1 MAMKYHRKPTLGR
14 LLWMALAAC
23 LPVGQWAVAD
33 ASMPRLNQTIEATG
47 ELTEDQRRQR
57 LELAPVQE
65 SAPLVVTGD
74 REGSVAG
81 KEVVAAA
88 DIRQFWIYDARTYL
102 AGDEDHDGFYYRLR
116 VTFDAD
122 VDIGGANVYAMLYLS
137 YEEGPW
143 NHYFTTDVFYI
154 LEDSFYDDYEVVTEL
169 LDGYPTGHY
178 DVLIEL
184 YDADLDVLVA
194 AYGPYEDAALDNI
207 PLEDQ
212 WRDLPD
218 DDGGGGGAGWPGLLL
233 LGLWWLLAV
242 PPRQGPTAG
251 PTTAK
256 IVMRVSEVSLSGAS
270 VTR

>member
-1 MAMKYHRKPTLGR
+1 MAMKTHRIPTHGR
-14 LLWMALAAC
+14 LLGMVLAAC

-33 ASMPRLNQTIEATG
+33 PPVPRLNQTIEAPG
-47 ELTEDQRRQR
+47 ELTQEQRRQR
-57 LELAPVQE
+57 LELAPLQE
-65 SAPLVVTGD
+65 SAPLIVTGD
-74 REGSVAG
+74 REGSVAS
-81 KEVVAAA
+81 KELVAAA
-88 DIRQFWIYDARTYL
+88 DIRQFWIYDAHTYL

-137 YEEGPW
+137 YEGGPW

-154 LEDSFYDDYEVVTEL
+154 LEDSFYDDYEVVTQL
-169 LDGYPTGHY
+169 LEGYPTGHY

-194 AYGPYEDAALDNI
+194 AYGPYEDAALDYI

-218 DDGGGGGAGWPGLLL
+218 DDGGGGGAGWLGLLL
-233 LGLWWLLAV
+233 LALWWLLAV
-242 PPRQGPTAG
+242 PAG
-251 PTTAK
+251 
-256 IVMRVSEVSLSGAS
+256 SGLPQAPQ
-270 VTR
+270 RLKL